1 MNSKIP
7 KASDY
12 SNFSSASEIERMIKS
27 NMLDVT
33 RPKAT
38 DFLHESMI
46 EKSIREM
53 QKITGMPK
61 DDYGL
66 SALAKTSA
74 IDPMQK
80 ILASQNLTGISKQME
95 SELSRMNSMQKML
108 EPIGMR
114 DLLKNSVMS
123 PDFSRVNEIQKLV
136 ESIKFDAVTRM
147 EKISGISVSSLS
159 GFNKFQEMLESKN
172 VAYSEKIEK
181 MFGVS
186 SMKSM
191 WETALEASKLNHFDD
206 VRRIEND
213 LFNSSVMR
221 TMREISELTSF
232 KALNSLSN
240 LPFENLAK
248 NFVFDERLFN
258 AFDAGHLGT
267 DLFEMD
273 AEIAEEIETATDFN
287 LLSDS
292 AKQKLLSI
300 YHTYLLPILISY
312 VVAVCTGS
320 NPDIEENLL
329 KLLDTHEQVELIDKP
344 SENNSPDNK
353 RNESETISTTEIA
366 ELSENSRADKL
377 AQLRASQH
385 DPLFIADLQGIN
397 DEFAHIDN
405 EGW

>member
-1 MNSKIP
+1 MKVKISGVIKMNSKIP

-12 SNFSSASEIERMIKS
+12 SNFSSASEVDRMIKS
-27 NMLDVT
+27 SMLDVT
-33 RPKAT
+33 KLKAT
-38 DFLHESMI
+38 DFLHEGVI

-66 SALAKTSA
+66 SALAKASA

-114 DLLKNSVMS
+114 DLLKNSVTS
-123 PDFSRVNEIQKLV
+123 PDFSRLNEIQKLV
-136 ESIKFDAVTRM
+136 ESSKFDAVTHM
-147 EKISGISVSSLS
+147 EKMSGISVSSLS

-172 VAYSEKIEK
+172 ADYNDKIEK
-181 MFGVS
+181 IFGVS
-186 SMKSM
+186 SIKSM
-191 WETALEASKLNHFDD
+191 WETALEASKLNNFND

-213 LFNSSVMR
+213 LFNSSAMR

-240 LPFENLAK
+240 LPFENLAT
-248 NFVFDERLFN
+248 NFVFDEKLFS
-258 AFDAGHLGT
+258 AFDAGHLGA

-273 AEIAEEIETATDFN
+273 AEIAEEIAKATDFN

-292 AKQKLLSI
+292 AKQKLSSI
-300 YHTYLLPILISY
+300 FHNYILQFLIGY

-320 NPDIEENLL
+320 NPDIVENLS
-329 KLLDTHEQVELIDKP
+329 KLFATDEQVQFIDTP
-344 SENNSPDNK
+344 SENNAPESPEGLHTVD
-353 RNESETISTTEIA
+353 S
-366 ELSENSRADKL
+366 LSD
-377 AQLRASQH
+377 
-385 DPLFIADLQGIN
+385 IG
-397 DEFAHIDN
+397 
-405 EGW
+405 

>member
-12 SNFSSASEIERMIKS
+12 SNFSSASEVDRMIKS

-66 SALAKTSA
+66 SAIAKASA

-80 ILASQNLTGISKQME
+80 ILESQNLTGISKQME
-95 SELSRMNSMQKML
+95 MDSRMSSMQKML

-114 DLLKNSVMS
+114 DLLKNSVTS
-123 PDFSRVNEIQKLV
+123 PDFSRVNGIQKLV
-136 ESIKFDAVTRM
+136 ESSKFDAVTRM
-147 EKISGISVSSLS
+147 EKMSGISVSSLS

-172 VAYSEKIEK
+172 ADYSDKIEK

-186 SMKSM
+186 SMKLM
-191 WETALEASKLNHFDD
+191 WETALEASKLNHLDD
-206 VRRIEND
+206 VRRMENN
-213 LFNSSVMR
+213 LFNSSAMR
-221 TMREISELTSF
+221 TMREISALTSF
-232 KALNSLSN
+232 KALNSLEN
-240 LPFENLAK
+240 LPFEHLAK
-248 NFVFDERLFN
+248 NFVFDERLLT

-273 AEIAEEIETATDFN
+273 AEIAEEIAEATDFN

-292 AKQKLLSI
+292 AKQKLSSI
-300 YHTYLLPILISY
+300 YHIYLLPLLISY

-320 NPDIEENLL
+320 NPDIVENLS
-329 KLLDTHEQVELIDKP
+329 KLFATHEQVEFIDTP
-344 SENNSPDNK
+344 SENNSPDLQE
-353 RNESETISTTEIA
+353 ESHPIDS
-366 ELSENSRADKL
+366 LSD
-377 AQLRASQH
+377 
-385 DPLFIADLQGIN
+385 IG
-397 DEFAHIDN
+397 
-405 EGW
+405 

>member
-1 MNSKIP
+1 MDSKIP

-12 SNFSSASEIERMIKS
+12 SNFSSASEVDRMIKS

-66 SALAKTSA
+66 SALAKASA
-74 IDPMQK
+74 LQNLSALSIDPMQK
-80 ILASQNLTGISKQME
+80 MLESQKLTGISKQME

-114 DLLKNSVMS
+114 NDFLKNLATS
-123 PDFSRVNEIQKLV
+123 PDFSGMNKIQKLV
-136 ESIKFDAVTRM
+136 ESSKFDAVTRM
-147 EKISGISVSSLS
+147 EKMSGISVSSLS
-159 GFNKFQEMLESKN
+159 GFNKFQEILESKN
-172 VAYSEKIEK
+172 VAYSDKIEK

-191 WETALEASKLNHFDD
+191 WESALEASKLNNFDN
-206 VRRIEND
+206 VRQIEND
-213 LFNSSVMR
+213 LFNSSAMR
-221 TMREISELTSF
+221 TMREISALTSF
-232 KALNSLSN
+232 KALNSLEN
-240 LPFENLAK
+240 LPFENLAT

-273 AEIAEEIETATDFN
+273 AEIAEEIAEATDFN

-292 AKQKLLSI
+292 AKQKLRYIFNMLVLPVLFIILSDF
-300 YHTYLLPILISY
+300 YSHS
-312 VVAVCTGS
+312 
-320 NPDIEENLL
+320 IEAEKVRNTLQSWITTEQIEFS
-329 KLLDTHEQVELIDKP
+329 DTP
-344 SENNSPDNK
+344 FENNSPDLQE
-353 RNESETISTTEIA
+353 ESHPIDS
-366 ELSENSRADKL
+366 LSD
-377 AQLRASQH
+377 
-385 DPLFIADLQGIN
+385 IG
-397 DEFAHIDN
+397 
-405 EGW
+405 

>member
-66 SALAKTSA
+66 SALAKASA

-80 ILASQNLTGISKQME
+80 ILESQNLSGISKQME

-114 DLLKNSVMS
+114 DDFLKNLATS
-123 PDFSRVNEIQKLV
+123 PDFSGMNKIQKLV
-136 ESIKFDAVTRM
+136 ESSKFDAVTRM
-147 EKISGISVSSLS
+147 EKMSGISVSSLS

-172 VAYSEKIEK
+172 VAYSDKIEK

-191 WETALEASKLNHFDD
+191 LETALEASKLNHLDD
-206 VRRIEND
+206 VRRMENN
-213 LFNSSVMR
+213 LFNSSAMR
-221 TMREISELTSF
+221 TMREISALTSF
-232 KALNSLSN
+232 KALNSLEN
-240 LPFENLAK
+240 LPFEHLAK
-248 NFVFDERLFN
+248 NFVFDERLLT
-258 AFDAGHLGT
+258 AFDTGHLGT

-273 AEIAEEIETATDFN
+273 AEIAEEIAEATDFN

-292 AKQKLLSI
+292 AKQKLSSI
-300 YHTYLLPILISY
+300 YHIYLLPLLISY

-320 NPDIEENLL
+320 NPDIVENLS
-329 KLLDTHEQVELIDKP
+329 KLFATHEQVEFIGTP
-344 SENNSPDNK
+344 SENNSPDLQE
-353 RNESETISTTEIA
+353 ESHPIDS
-366 ELSENSRADKL
+366 LSD
-377 AQLRASQH
+377 
-385 DPLFIADLQGIN
+385 IG
-397 DEFAHIDN
+397 
-405 EGW
+405 